1 MRVFGI
7 DFTSA
12 PRRRKPITCVD
23 CELED
28 DLLIVRRLIE
38 WADFEGFEG
47 ALQEPGPWIAG
58 IDFPFGQASRFTETI
73 GWPKPLGRLCRIRT
87 RSWMS

>member
-23 CELED
+23 WELED
-28 DLLIVRRLIE
+28 DLLE
-38 WADFEGFEG
+38 WSDFEGFGG
-47 ALQEPGPWIAG
+47 ALQEPGP
-58 IDFPFGQASRFTETI
+58 
-73 GWPKPLGRLCRIRT
+73 
-87 RSWMS
+87 